1 MNIAASLIVTAGLF
15 IYLLPAM
22 IASIRN
28 VEHDG
33 AIIAINVVFGWTV
46 LGWMAAL
53 IWAVVEKP
61 LAKPEPITTP
71 EHVTVHTD
79 GALTV
84 SDDPRTERR
93 TAA

>member
-1 MNIAASLIVTAGLF
+1 MNIAAALIATAGLF

-22 IASIRN
+22 IASIRE

-33 AIIAINVVFGWTV
+33 AIIAINVIFGWTV
-46 LGWMAAL
+46 LGWIAAL

-61 LAKPEPITTP
+61 LAQPEPITTP
-71 EHVTVHTD
+71 EHVTVHPD

-84 SDDPRTERR
+84 SHDPRTERR
-93 TAA
+93 SAA